1 MTANLD
7 NQVAA
12 NPAEWLEAHGDCLYR
27 YAMFRLRDIAAA
39 EDAVQE
45 TLLAAQHVMNT
56 RRGNSSERAWLV
68 EILKQHIAHHCRR
81 IVGTPEEFTAMVND
95 GAEAFFETSG
105 EWLGQWR
112 EDMAPTDWQVDT
124 ATALKRAEFWETLNR
139 CLSELPRAMAL
150 AFTLREIDGLSSEE
164 ICDLL
169 NISRD
174 NLWSLL
180 HNARLRLRN
189 LFESERINC
198 QPPKPESISGEIA
211 KQNGISGLKRALRSA
226 QARFLVFVRFP
237 EAVRLIA
244 GASSQK
250 AFRSSNASN

>member
-7 NQVAA
+7 NEVRA
-12 NPAEWLEAHGDCLYR
+12 NPAEWLEAHGDSLYR
-27 YAMFRLRDIAAA
+27 YAMFRLRDMAAA
-39 EDAVQE
+39 EEAVRE
-45 TLLAAQHVMNT
+45 TLLAAQRVMNT
-56 RRGNSSERAWLV
+56 RRGNNSERTWLV

-81 IVGTPEEFTAMVND
+81 IIGTPEEFTAMVND

-105 EWLGQWR
+105 EWLGHWR

-139 CLSELPRAMAL
+139 GLSELPRAMAL
-150 AFTLREIDGLSSEE
+150 AFTFREIDGLSSEE

-169 NISRD
+169 KISRD

-189 LFESERINC
+189 LLESERINC
-198 QPPKPESISGEIA
+198 QPPKPEPISGGIA
-211 KQNGISGLKRALRSA
+211 KQSCFSGLERILRSA
-226 QARFLVFVRFP
+226 QARFRIFVRFP
-237 EAVRLIA
+237 GVLRLI
-244 GASSQK
+244 GWSE
-250 AFRSSNASN
+250 

>member
-1 MTANLD
+1 
-7 NQVAA
+7 
-12 NPAEWLEAHGDCLYR
+12 
-27 YAMFRLRDIAAA
+27 
-39 EDAVQE
+39 
-45 TLLAAQHVMNT
+45 
-56 RRGNSSERAWLV
+56 
-68 EILKQHIAHHCRR
+68 
-81 IVGTPEEFTAMVND
+81 
-95 GAEAFFETSG
+95 
-105 EWLGQWR
+105 
-112 EDMAPTDWQVDT
+112 DWQVDT

-139 CLSELPRAMAL
+139 CLSRLHDAMAL